1 MLTTAAN
8 AAWPDRTVTLI
19 VPYAAGGI
27 SDVLARLTA
36 EQLQARFKQTFIVQ
50 NEVGA
55 GGIIGTANAA
65 HAKPDGYTL
74 LFGPIALL
82 TLSPLTTKVN
92 YDPDKDF
99 EPVSI
104 VASTPFRRHRQRGL
118 SANTLPEF
126 IAEVKKKPG
135 VYTYASAGA
144 GSTTHVASM
153 LFLKSAGLQMI
164 HVTVPRRRTGVHR
177 HVCRQRPDALGNSGR
192 ADAAPRVE
200 KGEAAWHEQQGSVA
214 SPAQRANHL
223 GDLADAIRRH
233 LQRHS
238 CTQRNPREIV
248 AAISKAIMDAV
259 KTSEFSDKLLKVGV
273 EPSGTTPD
281 EMAKTM
287 VVDKESWLAVK
298 DDLAAAMKPQ

>member
-1 MLTTAAN
+1 MKKIIARAIVTACVLVTTAAN

-82 TLSPLTTKVN
+82 TLSPLTAKVN

-104 VASTPFRRHRQRGL
+104 VASTPFVVTVNEGFP
-118 SANTLPEF
+118 ANTLSEF

-135 VYTYASAGA
+135 IYTYASAGA

-164 HVTVPRRRTGVHR
+164 HVPYRGVGPAFTDMFAGNVQMLSASPVELMP
-177 HVCRQRPDALGNSGR
+177 HVEF
-192 ADAAPRVE
+192 E
-200 KGEAAWHEQQGSVA
+200 KGKAARHQQQGSVA
-214 SPAQRANHL
+214 SPAQRADHL

-233 LQRHS
+233 LQRH
-238 CTQRNPREIV
+238 TRAQG
-248 AAISKAIMDAV
+248 D
-259 KTSEFSDKLLKVGV
+259 
-273 EPSGTTPD
+273 PSGD
-281 EMAKTM
+281 RRCYLQGDCGCRENSG
-287 VVDKESWLAVK
+287 VLR
-298 DDLAAAMKPQ
+298 

>member
-1 MLTTAAN
+1 MASTNPKFGTSRKVQVMKKIIARAIFAACVLVTTAAN

-104 VASTPFRRHRQRGL
+104 VASTPFVVTVNEGFP
-118 SANTLPEF
+118 ANTLVGIHRRGE
-126 IAEVKKKPG
+126 ERSR
-135 VYTYASAGA
+135 AS
-144 GSTTHVASM
+144 TPM
-153 LFLKSAGLQMI
+153 LRPAPAARPTS
-164 HVTVPRRRTGVHR
+164 PRCCFSRARA
-177 HVCRQRPDALGNSGR
+177 CR
-192 ADAAPRVE
+192 
-200 KGEAAWHEQQGSVA
+200 
-214 SPAQRANHL
+214 
-223 GDLADAIRRH
+223 
-233 LQRHS
+233 
-238 CTQRNPREIV
+238 
-248 AAISKAIMDAV
+248 
-259 KTSEFSDKLLKVGV
+259 
-273 EPSGTTPD
+273 
-281 EMAKTM
+281 
-287 VVDKESWLAVK
+287 
-298 DDLAAAMKPQ
+298 